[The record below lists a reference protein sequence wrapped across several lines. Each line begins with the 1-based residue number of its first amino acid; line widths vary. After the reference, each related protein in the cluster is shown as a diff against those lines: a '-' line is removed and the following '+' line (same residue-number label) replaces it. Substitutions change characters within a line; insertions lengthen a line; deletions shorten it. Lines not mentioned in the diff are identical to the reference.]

1 MFRLLRV
8 CFICVLASS
17 ATVSQEVWVC
27 QYVFFFQYVLVLSL
41 KFGLPLLGQLILAR
55 HTLEIRHFRL
65 LYSIQSIH
73 LYTPAISW
81 SFNFLHSPYHLYH
94 QDLIHAVR
102 YCRYTVY
109 IGFIRPLASKMP
121 MFVPRSYSSSD
132 FGFKSKP
139 LWLQWQVLALQCC
152 PGSALEFEYPP
163 CCWDTPG
170 ASLSSKDMLTTLPV
184 PLAKQDRTIFN
195 WDTHPAFAS
204 LTRFWSGVSK
214 NSSSSQLNKISKRS
228 QAVKGGQVKRLMLP
242 AVLFC
247 GVHRLSVQ
255 TLQDASTQKKM
266 HTLWIFIMPC
276 EQNS

>member
-1 MFRLLRV
+1 MCPRFL
-8 CFICVLASS
+8 CFSL
-17 ATVSQEVWVC
+17 TVWVC

-139 LWLQWQVLALQCC
+139 LWCNGKFWRSNAVLDLLWSSSIPHVAEILLALHCQAKTCWLRCQC
-152 PGSALEFEYPP
+152 L
-163 CCWDTPG
+163 
-170 ASLSSKDMLTTLPV
+170 
-184 PLAKQDRTIFN
+184 
-195 WDTHPAFAS
+195 
-204 LTRFWSGVSK
+204 
-214 NSSSSQLNKISKRS
+214 
-228 QAVKGGQVKRLMLP
+228 
-242 AVLFC
+242 
-247 GVHRLSVQ
+247 
-255 TLQDASTQKKM
+255 
-266 HTLWIFIMPC
+266 
-276 EQNS
+276 